1 VAISIK
7 HADFIFITAESV
19 LKGDFGIMAAKY
31 KLLVGFILLEII
43 DFLPFPVTSL
53 VAIYI
58 VLKKP
63 LWFRDWVLE
72 LYRGR

>member
-1 VAISIK
+1 
-7 HADFIFITAESV
+7 
-19 LKGDFGIMAAKY
+19 MAAKY
-31 KLLVGFILLEII
+31 KLLVGFILLEMI

>member
-1 VAISIK
+1 M
-7 HADFIFITAESV
+7 
-19 LKGDFGIMAAKY
+19 GAKY
-31 KLLVGFILLEII
+31 KFLVGFILLEII

-63 LWFRDWVLE
+63 LWFKNLVLE
-72 LYRGR
+72 IYQTR